1 MELDLINKLKG
12 YYSRTLSLIQKN
24 DYQGATKILYKEMS
38 MDLYDSSMDI
48 LFNRNLESVDA
59 NFEELKQ
66 LIKLVDDKLSKY
78 SFKEDELPEAEDH
91 FIGDIF

>member
-1 MELDLINKLKG
+1 MELDLINKLKD
-12 YYSRTLSLIQKN
+12 YYSRALSLIQKN
-24 DYQGATKILYKEMS
+24 DYEGATKVLYKEMS

-78 SFKEDELPEAEDH
+78 SFKEDELPEAEDR